1 MDCCEKKNQKIAVIG
16 AGNVGA
22 TVAYTL
28 ALSGLVPELAVVDID
43 RDKAQGHVLDIQHGL
58 SLVPSCSIVSG
69 DYDVCAGA
77 DVVVITA
84 GANRKPGQSRLDLA
98 QINTGIF
105 RDMIPKIAAIAPN
118 AVLVVVSNPV
128 DVLTFS
134 TIGFSGFPA
143 SRVIGTGT
151 MLDTVRVQSILA
163 KQAQVRAAD
172 VDAFVLGEHGDTA
185 LVPWSLCKISG
196 MSLKDYL
203 NSPATDSILDDVREA
218 GQSVIKLKG
227 ATYFA
232 IALVVRQLCEAIIR
246 DTRAVLTVSSL
257 VQGVPG
263 IENVSLSLPSVVGK
277 NGIERVLPVVITDE
291 EKAQLVRSANALKET
306 IASVGL

>member
-1 MDCCEKKNQKIAVIG
+1 
-16 AGNVGA
+16 
-22 TVAYTL
+22 
-28 ALSGLVPELAVVDID
+28 
-43 RDKAQGHVLDIQHGL
+43 
-58 SLVPSCSIVSG
+58 
-69 DYDVCAGA
+69 
-77 DVVVITA
+77 
-84 GANRKPGQSRLDLA
+84 
-98 QINTGIF
+98 
-105 RDMIPKIAAIAPN
+105 
-118 AVLVVVSNPV
+118 VVSNPV
-128 DVLTFS
+128 DVLTFG